1 VTIDILPFLG
11 DSVRVSLTGIT
22 DKYGNLAVV
31 QADYSSETV
40 YQTGVND
47 FILDTNVFDAGTY
60 FLRFKGVKDQRET
73 LHKLIVAD
81 NQ

>member
-1 VTIDILPFLG
+1 M
-11 DSVRVSLTGIT
+11 
-22 DKYGNLAVV
+22 V